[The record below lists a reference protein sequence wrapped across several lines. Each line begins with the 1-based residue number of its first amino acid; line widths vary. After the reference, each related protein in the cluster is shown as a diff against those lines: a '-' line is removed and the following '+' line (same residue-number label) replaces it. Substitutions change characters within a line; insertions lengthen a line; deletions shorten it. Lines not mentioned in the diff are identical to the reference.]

1 MTFALPTALILSA
14 LALPI
19 IAFYILKVRLRRVPV
34 STNLFWKQIYEEKPP
49 RSIWQHFR
57 HLLSLLLQLLLLLL
71 IVLAIAD
78 PYFSWQLLQAR
89 RLVIVIDHSASMRAT
104 DVAPSRL
111 EAARTAALNVVDGLR
126 FRDEV
131 AIVLAGSTPEVVV
144 GMTGHAPTLRDAID
158 QIQVSDNPTQIDS
171 AIELGRQ
178 LIGNHPHGQVIV
190 MTDGCVDAG
199 QLGERSQAF
208 DQSRASDETAVVAG
222 TPVEF
227 RLFSSDAANVG
238 ITQLQV
244 RRSLIDPLGYEIL
257 ASVKNA
263 STKLVA
269 CRLEMTLNDIPV
281 DVIPLTLKPEEL
293 WSRSIEKTSLEGG
306 PLQAVLTNIRD
317 GDATNGADSGELDQ
331 LDTDNAAWALLPSRS
346 TQQVLIVTAGNLFLQ
361 KVFEANPL
369 VEVTVRKDFP
379 ELWPA
384 DSIIVLHR
392 DVPLTIPSGN
402 VFVVDPVGSCD
413 LWNQGTALENPI
425 VTDQDKSSPLMNH
438 IRLDNVLM
446 PEARQLQFR
455 TPPHS
460 LAKTISGEIVY
471 ADVKRTDGKCLVLS
485 VNLDR
490 SDLAFRTAF
499 PIMVANSLGWFAG
512 QTGELQESLATGS
525 MTSVTLESPLLRPT
539 ANATV
544 PAEGHLLVP
553 QTSAGGLMLISP
565 SGTTSA
571 VFTDTAQA
579 ASAIRSDVS
588 VATDAG
594 PVTSIVGPLIEVG
607 IWTVSEQS
615 SSADATESTAA
626 KRLTEVAV
634 NLASERE
641 TDLRPLQQLVDSP
654 QTQITS
660 AGWFSRPLWFYLI
673 IVACVLTSLEW
684 FLYQRRFIS

>member
-1 MTFALPTALILSA
+1 MTLALPIALILSA

-19 IAFYILKVRLRRVPV
+19 IALYILKVRLRRVPV

-71 IVLAIAD
+71 IVVAIAD

-89 RLVIVIDHSASMRAT
+89 RLVIVVDNSASMRAA

-111 EAARTAALNVVDGLR
+111 AAARAAALSVVDGLR
-126 FRDEV
+126 FRDEM
-131 AIVLAGSTPEVVV
+131 AIVLAGSAPEVVV
-144 GMTGHAPTLRDAID
+144 GMTGHAPTLRDAING
-158 QIQVSDNPTQIDS
+158 IHTSDNPTQIDS

-178 LIGNHPHGQVIV
+178 LIGDHPHGQVIV
-190 MTDGCVDAG
+190 MTDGCV
-199 QLGERSQAF
+199 ERSPAF
-208 DQSRASDETAVVAG
+208 DKSRASEVTPPVTGA
-222 TPVEF
+222 PVEY
-227 RLFSSDAANVG
+227 RLLSSAAANVG

-263 STKLVA
+263 SSAAVS
-269 CRLEMTLNDIPV
+269 CRLEITLNDIPV
-281 DVIPLTLKPEEL
+281 DVIPLNLKPEEL

-306 PLQAVLTNIRD
+306 SLRAVLTNVAEGD
-317 GDATNGADSGELDQ
+317 GSNVKDGSNGSNSGESDQ
-331 LDTDNAAWALLPSRS
+331 LLTDNAAWALLPARS
-346 TQQVLIVTAGNLFLQ
+346 TQRVLVVTAGNLFLQ

-369 VEVTVRKDFP
+369 VEVTVRKGFP
-379 ELWPA
+379 EEWPA
-384 DSIIVLHR
+384 DSIIVLHGEL
-392 DVPLTIPSGN
+392 PLTIPPGN
-402 VFVVDPVGSCD
+402 VFVVDPVGNCD
-413 LWNQGTALENPI
+413 LWDQGAVLENPI
-425 VTDQDKSSPLMNH
+425 VTEQDTASPLMNH

-471 ADVKRTDGKCLVLS
+471 ADVKRPNGKCLVLS

-512 QTGELQESLATGS
+512 QTGELQESLVTGS
-525 MTSVTLESPLLRPT
+525 MTSVTLESPLNTSVGEP
-539 ANATV
+539 V
-544 PAEGHLLVP
+544 PADGRPVAFRP
-553 QTSAGGLMLISP
+553 RAGGLLLTSP
-565 SGTTSA
+565 SGVTSSVIA
-571 VFTDTAQA
+571 DAAQTAT
-579 ASAIRSDVS
+579 S
-588 VATDAG
+588 TDAG
-594 PVTSIVGPLIEVG
+594 TLTSLIGPLNEVG
-607 IWTVSEQS
+607 IWSVSTL
-615 SSADATESTAA
+615 SSAESATESPTAA
-626 KRLTEVAV
+626 ILTEIAV

-641 TDLRPLQQLVDSP
+641 TDLRPSKELVDSP
-654 QTQITS
+654 QTKITS
-660 AGWFSRPLWFYLI
+660 TGWFSRPFWFYVI
-673 IVACVLTSLEW
+673 MIAVVLTSAEW